1 MAAYSAGSSGPP
13 PTTTTTT
20 QQSSGGSSY
29 AQTPTTQQTSSG
41 GSSYTQTTPKL
52 QQLFEA
58 RKNKLPLINPV
69 VDAINQIT
77 ERAIQNQIAKANEF
91 YYENGKPVKAGT
103 TYHIHYTTDLG
114 EYFMSG
120 GVHNS
125 TSKLMFP
132 LKYDVSQFTYY
143 NTLNE
148 QSPLKLSS
156 QVVSPK
162 EEDYKKGS
170 YKRYFAKQANDKNQ
184 PTFEVSKQDFQS
196 SPLYNYV
203 QLRWYVTGAK
213 NYVYSQNIKQIRIA
227 SATIVTI
234 KKLLTPFQFY
244 RFEEN
249 LSDADLLRRR
259 LANMMDLSNYNTVT
273 QSNQNTSS
281 DGTAGGYDGNINLDG
296 DGNYLGNDS
305 NNSELDAD
313 GNEIGSPDIC

>member
-1 MAAYSAGSSGPP
+1 MEQ
-13 PTTTTTT
+13 TT
-20 QQSSGGSSY
+20 QD
-29 AQTPTTQQTSSG
+29 TTENIQMVNLDL
-41 GSSYTQTTPKL
+41 KR
-52 QQLFEA
+52 LFEA
-58 RKNKLPLINPV
+58 RKNKLPLTDPV
-69 VDAINQIT
+69 VNAINQIT
-77 ERAIQNQIAKANEF
+77 ERAVKNQIAKANEF

-132 LKYDVSQFTYY
+132 LKYDVSQFKYY

-170 YKRYFAKQANDKNQ
+170 YKRYFAKQANDENQ

-213 NYVYSQNIKQIRIA
+213 NYVYSQNSKQIRIA

-249 LSDADLLRRR
+249 LSVADR

-273 QSNQNTSS
+273 QSDQSASS
-281 DGTAGGYDGNINLDG
+281 DGTAGGYEGQINLDD

-305 NNSELDAD
+305 NNSELDAE
-313 GNEIGSPDIC
+313 GNEIGTPDLC

>member
-13 PTTTTTT
+13 PTTTTT
-20 QQSSGGSSY
+20 QQ
-29 AQTPTTQQTSSG
+29 SSG
-41 GSSYTQTTPKL
+41 GSSYTQTTTTQQASEGDSSYTLTNSKL

-69 VDAINQIT
+69 VNAINQIT
-77 ERAIQNQIAKANEF
+77 ERTVKNQIAKANEF

-203 QLRWYVTGAK
+203 QLRWYIAGNK
-213 NYVYSQNIKQIRIA
+213 NYVYSQNLNQIRIA

-249 LSDADLLRRR
+249 LSVADR

-273 QSNQNTSS
+273 QSDQNTSS

-313 GNEIGSPDIC
+313 GNEIGTPDIC

>member
-170 YKRYFAKQANDKNQ
+170 YRRYFAKQANDKNQ

-203 QLRWYVTGAK
+203 QLRWYIAGNK

-249 LSDADLLRRR
+249 LSIADR

-273 QSNQNTSS
+273 QSDQNTSS

-313 GNEIGSPDIC
+313 GNEIGTPDIC

>member
-13 PTTTTTT
+13 PTTTT
-20 QQSSGGSSY
+20 QQ
-29 AQTPTTQQTSSG
+29 SSG
-41 GSSYTQTTPKL
+41 GSSYTQTTTTQQASEGDSSYTLTNSKL

-69 VDAINQIT
+69 IDAINQIT
-77 ERAIQNQIAKANEF
+77 ERAVKNQIAKANEF

-203 QLRWYVTGAK
+203 QLRWYIAGNK
-213 NYVYSQNIKQIRIA
+213 NYVYSQNLNQIRIA
-227 SATIVTI
+227 SATIVNI

-249 LSDADLLRRR
+249 LSVADR
-259 LANMMDLSNYNTVT
+259 LANMMDLSNYDTVT
-273 QSNQNTSS
+273 QSDQSASS
-281 DGTAGGYDGNINLDG
+281 DGTAGGYEGQINLDD

-305 NNSELDAD
+305 NNSELDAE
-313 GNEIGSPDIC
+313 GNEIGTPDLC

>member
-1 MAAYSAGSSGPP
+1 MAAYSASNPP
-13 PTTTTTT
+13 IMEQTT
-20 QQSSGGSSY
+20 QD
-29 AQTPTTQQTSSG
+29 TTENIQMVNLDL
-41 GSSYTQTTPKL
+41 KR
-52 QQLFEA
+52 LFEA

-77 ERAIQNQIAKANEF
+77 ERAVKNQIAKANEF

-213 NYVYSQNIKQIRIA
+213 NYVYSQNLNQIRIA

-249 LSDADLLRRR
+249 LSVADR

-273 QSNQNTSS
+273 QSDQSASS
-281 DGTAGGYDGNINLDG
+281 DGTAGGYEGQINLDD

-305 NNSELDAD
+305 NNSELDAE
-313 GNEIGSPDIC
+313 GNEIGTPDLC

>member
-20 QQSSGGSSY
+20 H
-29 AQTPTTQQTSSG
+29 TTENIQMVNLDL
-41 GSSYTQTTPKL
+41 KR
-52 QQLFEA
+52 LFEA

-213 NYVYSQNIKQIRIA
+213 NYVYSQNLNQIRIA

-249 LSDADLLRRR
+249 LSIADR

-273 QSNQNTSS
+273 QSDQNTSS

-313 GNEIGSPDIC
+313 GNEIGTPDIC

>member
-13 PTTTTTT
+13 PTTTT
-20 QQSSGGSSY
+20 QQ
-29 AQTPTTQQTSSG
+29 SSG
-41 GSSYTQTTPKL
+41 GSSYTQTTTTQQSSEGDSSYTLTNSKL

-77 ERAIQNQIAKANEF
+77 ERAVKNQIAKANEF

-249 LSDADLLRRR
+249 LSVADR

-273 QSNQNTSS
+273 QSDQNTSS

-313 GNEIGSPDIC
+313 GNEIGTPDIC

>member
-1 MAAYSAGSSGPP
+1 MATYSASNPP
-13 PTTTTTT
+13 IMEQTT
-20 QQSSGGSSY
+20 QD
-29 AQTPTTQQTSSG
+29 TTENIQMVNLDL
-41 GSSYTQTTPKL
+41 KR
-52 QQLFEA
+52 LFEA
-58 RKNKLPLINPV
+58 RKNKLPLTDPV
-69 VDAINQIT
+69 VNAINQIT
-77 ERAIQNQIAKANEF
+77 ERAVKNQIAKANEF

-132 LKYDVSQFTYY
+132 LKYDVSQFKYY

-170 YKRYFAKQANDKNQ
+170 YKRYFAKQANDENQ

-213 NYVYSQNIKQIRIA
+213 NYVYSQNSKQIRIA

-249 LSDADLLRRR
+249 LSVADR

-273 QSNQNTSS
+273 QSDQSASS
-281 DGTAGGYDGNINLDG
+281 DGTAGGYEGQINLDD

-305 NNSELDAD
+305 NNSELDAE
-313 GNEIGSPDIC
+313 GNEIGTPDLC

>member
-1 MAAYSAGSSGPP
+1 MAAYNAGSGGAP
-13 PTTTTTT
+13 PTQQTTGGGTTYTQTT
-20 QQSSGGSSY
+20 QQTETSDGAAGGSSY
-29 AQTPTTQQTSSG
+29 AQTNSQ
-41 GSSYTQTTPKL
+41 L
-52 QQLFEA
+52 NQLFEA
-58 RKNKLPLINPV
+58 RKNKLPIVNPLV
-69 VDAINQIT
+69 NAINQIT
-77 ERAIQNQIAKANEF
+77 ERAIKNQIAKANEF

-184 PTFEVSKQDFQS
+184 PTFEVSKQNFQS

-203 QLRWYVTGAK
+203 SLRWYITGNK
-213 NYVYSQNIKQIRIA
+213 NYVYSQNTKQIRIA
-227 SATIVTI
+227 SARIATI

-249 LSDADLLRRR
+249 LSIADR
-259 LANMMDLSNYNTVT
+259 LANMMDLSNYNTTT
-273 QSNQNTSS
+273 QSNINVSS
-281 DGTAGGYDGNINLDG
+281 TEGLG
-296 DGNYLGNDS
+296 DGSGDGGGLVSDS
-305 NNSELDAD
+305 SSYTTDAD
-313 GNEIGSPDIC
+313 GNIEDEEKMC

>member
-77 ERAIQNQIAKANEF
+77 ERAVKNQIAKANEF

-203 QLRWYVTGAK
+203 QLRWYIAGNK

-249 LSDADLLRRR
+249 LSVADR

-273 QSNQNTSS
+273 QSDQNTSS
-281 DGTAGGYDGNINLDG
+281 DETAGGYDGNINLDG

-313 GNEIGSPDIC
+313 GNEIGTPDIC

>member
-13 PTTTTTT
+13 PTTTTT
-20 QQSSGGSSY
+20 QQ
-29 AQTPTTQQTSSG
+29 SSG
-41 GSSYTQTTPKL
+41 GSSYTQTTTTQQASEGDSSYTLTNSKL

-69 VDAINQIT
+69 VNAINQIT
-77 ERAIQNQIAKANEF
+77 ERTVKNQIAKANEF

-203 QLRWYVTGAK
+203 QLRWYIAGNK
-213 NYVYSQNIKQIRIA
+213 NYVYSQNLNQIRIA

-249 LSDADLLRRR
+249 LSVANR

-273 QSNQNTSS
+273 QSDQNTSS

-313 GNEIGSPDIC
+313 GNEIGTPDIC

>member
-1 MAAYSAGSSGPP
+1 MDCSIKIHIIFSN
-13 PTTTTTT
+13 
-20 QQSSGGSSY
+20 
-29 AQTPTTQQTSSG
+29 
-41 GSSYTQTTPKL
+41 KEIEI
-52 QQLFEA
+52 LFEYLLKQKEGHTYFNLKF
-58 RKNKLPLINPV
+58 KN
-69 VDAINQIT
+69 
-77 ERAIQNQIAKANEF
+77 E
-91 YYENGKPVKAGT
+91 
-103 TYHIHYTTDLG
+103 LG

-170 YKRYFAKQANDKNQ
+170 YRRYFAKQANDKNQ

-249 LSDADLLRRR
+249 LSVADR
-259 LANMMDLSNYNTVT
+259 LANMMDLSNYNIVT
-273 QSNQNTSS
+273 QSDQNTSS

-313 GNEIGSPDIC
+313 GNEIGTPDIC

>member
-1 MAAYSAGSSGPP
+1 MAAYSAGSGKAP
-13 PTTTTTT
+13 PTQQTTGGGTTYT
-20 QQSSGGSSY
+20 Q
-29 AQTPTTQQTSSG
+29 TTQQTETSDGVVG
-41 GSSYTQTTPKL
+41 GSSYTQSSPKL

-69 VDAINQIT
+69 VNAINQIT
-77 ERAIQNQIAKANEF
+77 ERAVKNQIAKANEF

-213 NYVYSQNIKQIRIA
+213 NYVYSQNLNQIRIA

-234 KKLLTPFQFY
+234 RKLLTPFQFY

-259 LANMMDLSNYNTVT
+259 LANMMDLSGYNTVT
-273 QSNQNTSS
+273 QSDQNTSS

-313 GNEIGSPDIC
+313 GNEIGTPDIC